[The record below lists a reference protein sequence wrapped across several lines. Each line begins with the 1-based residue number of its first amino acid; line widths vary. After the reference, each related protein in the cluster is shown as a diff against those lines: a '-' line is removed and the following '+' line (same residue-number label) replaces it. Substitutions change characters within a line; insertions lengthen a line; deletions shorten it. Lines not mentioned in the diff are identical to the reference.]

1 MAAQPQESSQYFAD
15 LYRLLCDR
23 KSSVDEKVEEAI
35 EIGRRRLDVENGVVT
50 YTGDGSYEIL
60 ETNISTGKYVP
71 GSVTDLETTWCR
83 HVVDDSEPLAFAD
96 ANETDYRDDV
106 ALKETGLV
114 CYIGA
119 PLIVDGETFGTL
131 CYSSERARKE
141 RFTEEERQFVDLLAR
156 GIGYELERTRHH
168 RELAAQNERLDEFA
182 GTVAHDLRNP
192 LAGAT
197 AYLDLALKEASG
209 EQREYLRTV
218 EESLGRMEALIGELL
233 RLARRGADVGRREPI
248 DLADAVDAASESV
261 ETEEATL
268 VNEASGTVLAHRSR
282 LRQLLENLFRNA
294 AEHGSASSGTESGD
308 SVEGGPEG
316 VTVTVG
322 DLEDGFYVEDD
333 GPGLP
338 PSIAEAL
345 FRPADASGD
354 DETGTGVGPSLGL
367 LIVERIVAGHD
378 WTGSVECDGGTRF
391 EFGRVERR

>member
-106 ALKETGLV
+106 ALKETG
-114 CYIGA
+114 
-119 PLIVDGETFGTL
+119 
-131 CYSSERARKE
+131 
-141 RFTEEERQFVDLLAR
+141 EEERQFVDLLAR

-354 DETGTGVGPSLGL
+354 DETGTGAGPSLGL